1 MIWETK
7 TNLTWQKFIVIL
19 KEPYS
24 QMTPIIPIASEY
36 HRTTNEHIAA
46 RLGKEIY
53 MFHRW
58 DIET

>member
-1 MIWETK
+1 
-7 TNLTWQKFIVIL
+7 
-19 KEPYS
+19 
-24 QMTPIIPIASEY
+24 MTPIIPIASEY